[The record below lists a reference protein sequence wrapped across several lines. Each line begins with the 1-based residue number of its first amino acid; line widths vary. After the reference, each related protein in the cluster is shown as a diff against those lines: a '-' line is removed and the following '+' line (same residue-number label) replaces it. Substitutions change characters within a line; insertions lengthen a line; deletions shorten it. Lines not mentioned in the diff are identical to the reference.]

1 MKNRI
6 NIILVNYNSYT
17 DTENCLKSI
26 REYNKGIFE
35 IEIIVVDNDS
45 KSSVKEFLR
54 KICDRF
60 DAKLI
65 ENDKNNGFA
74 KANNIGFRE
83 IQHKNNKDFCDYI
96 WFLNNDTKIEDG
108 FFEKLN
114 ENLPKD
120 NEALY
125 FEMRNFSGGFVNDG
139 LNYCSILT
147 GRYSERFRKNYI
159 QYICGASVF
168 LKLTDKVPLWN
179 EDFFLYYE
187 DVDYSLRLKKNGYTF
202 VEVKG
207 LYYLHKVNG
216 SSAFNPKTNKFRIQS
231 QKKFMKE
238 NGKNYFVYFI
248 LKILYYAMC
257 FKFENLKDFMD
268 KN

>member
-108 FFEKLN
+108 FF
-114 ENLPKD
+114 
-120 NEALY
+120 
-125 FEMRNFSGGFVNDG
+125 
-139 LNYCSILT
+139 
-147 GRYSERFRKNYI
+147 
-159 QYICGASVF
+159 
-168 LKLTDKVPLWN
+168 
-179 EDFFLYYE
+179 
-187 DVDYSLRLKKNGYTF
+187 
-202 VEVKG
+202 
-207 LYYLHKVNG
+207 
-216 SSAFNPKTNKFRIQS
+216 
-231 QKKFMKE
+231 
-238 NGKNYFVYFI
+238 
-248 LKILYYAMC
+248 
-257 FKFENLKDFMD
+257 
-268 KN
+268 